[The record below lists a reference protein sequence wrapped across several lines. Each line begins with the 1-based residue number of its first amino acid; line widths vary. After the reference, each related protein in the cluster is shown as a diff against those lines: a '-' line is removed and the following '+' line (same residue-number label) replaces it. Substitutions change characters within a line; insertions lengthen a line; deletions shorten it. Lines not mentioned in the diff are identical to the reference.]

1 MAEAGGER
9 PPALALDPADNL
21 AIAVIAG
28 GEAQAVLS

>member
-1 MAEAGGER
+1 MAEAAGER
-9 PPALALDPADNL
+9 PLAVALDPADNL